1 LLVILNGSVGL
12 TVAAHYIAG
21 CLDLTKS
28 QASIADTGLRGI
40 AQQRVEVVGASALAA
55 IGDFLAPDAERRPGH
70 RRQTLGADVLF
81 TLDTYPEL
89 TLRDEAQRSA
99 DVPQQIG
106 VPIQIAD
113 HQLALGGVLHFIE
126 SIGALFD
133 GDAVAIA

>member
-1 LLVILNGSVGL
+1 MSR
-12 TVAAHYIAG
+12 
-21 CLDLTKS
+21 S
-28 QASIADTGLRGI
+28 
-40 AQQRVEVVGASALAA
+40 VGASALAA
-55 IGDFLAPDAERRPGH
+55 VGDFLAPDAERRPRH

-81 TLDTYPEL
+81 TSDTYAEV
-89 TLRDEAQRSA
+89 TLCDEAQRSA

-106 VPIQIAD
+106 VAVQIAD